1 MKKHNSDCRLRTPVF
16 LLLAILYTLYPAYAQ
31 QAPALVI
38 EGGTLID
45 GNGGAPVR
53 DSVVVIEGNK
63 ITAVSR
69 KGQVAY
75 PANAWII
82 KADGKYVLPGLF
94 DSQNSYSW
102 YFGEAMLNHGV
113 TSTIDVGTTG
123 ETAVPY
129 RDAVFHGKVRGP
141 RTFTGVSRLSVN
153 ANPLVSTGY
162 ENPLT
167 HTRVPKSAEETR
179 QFVRAWIAGGA
190 DYILTYDGALP
201 MDYYQAA
208 FEEANK
214 AGKPVFT
221 RAYGPVLFPKDAAL
235 LGAANLPHSA
245 GVGIAVA
252 KDPTKFKQGRDDR
265 NELDRYAEMDD
276 SKARDLIQLLVAHHV
291 ALVPT
296 FMINFPGY
304 PKDWSQ
310 FAAEARQLFTNP
322 ELLAYYPAN
331 SARSA
336 LQSYA
341 RIDEG
346 ELRARRMKGY
356 QNAMRFHK
364 MFVEAGGH
372 LVVSGNTNDNWVPGV
387 DLHQE
392 MQVMA
397 EAGLTPMQIIMGS
410 TKYPA
415 EMLRKQS
422 LLGTV
427 EPGKLADVIIVNADP
442 LQNIKNLDKIETVIQ
457 DGKLVELGYHSNYSS
472 PFSNAAA
479 VTVSVDGLP
488 WAVELKK
495 MSRGIEGGPQRA
507 ADEAT
512 MPDPA
517 SSPQP
522 AIEAINPI
530 IVTQGDS
537 AVVTIKGFNFVR
549 RSAVYFNG
557 KPVLFK
563 PVSATE
569 LQVTLDGESLRQA
582 GRFDLVVKN
591 PEPLD
596 AFFVRGMWGSG
607 TSNVAHLIVNYKY
620 GPDVAALACIST
632 GGRFHA
638 ELEQICQSVS
648 GSSRLLLSLVI
659 SGRFE
664 RACAR
669 CTGL

>member
-1 MKKHNSDCRLRTPVF
+1 MRKRHFAGWRRPALV
-16 LLLAILYTLYPAYAQ
+16 LLLAIFFSLSPVHSQQPA
-31 QAPALVI
+31 ALVI

-45 GNGGAPVR
+45 GNGGTPIR
-53 DSVVVIEGNK
+53 DSVIIIEGNK
-63 ITAVSR
+63 ITSVSR
-69 KGQVAY
+69 KGQGSY

-102 YFGEAMLNHGV
+102 YFGEAMLNHGI

-129 RDAVFHGKVRGP
+129 RDAVFHGKARGP
-141 RTFTGVSRLSVN
+141 RAFTGVSRLS
-153 ANPLVSTGY
+153 ANPNALVSTGL

-179 QFVRAWIAGGA
+179 QFVRAWIAAGA

-201 MDYYQAA
+201 MEDYQAA
-208 FEEANK
+208 FDEANK

-245 GVGIAVA
+245 GIGIAVTR
-252 KDPTKFKQGRDDR
+252 DPSKFKQGRDDR

-276 SKARDLIQLLVAHHV
+276 QKARDLIQVLVTHHV

-304 PKDWSQ
+304 PKDWDQ
-310 FAAEARQLFTNP
+310 FAAEARTLFANP
-322 ELLAYYPAN
+322 ELLAYYPP
-331 SARSA
+331 SAVQSA
-336 LQSYA
+336 LRSYI
-341 RIDEG
+341 RIDQG
-346 ELRARRMKGY
+346 ALRERRMKGY

-364 MFVEAGGH
+364 MFVDAGGH
-372 LVVSGNTNDNWVPGV
+372 LVISGNTNDSWAPGL

-397 EAGLTPMQIIMGS
+397 EAGLTPMQIIMGA

-415 EMLRKQS
+415 EMLRKQN

-427 EPGKLADVIIVNADP
+427 EAGKLADVILVDADP
-442 LQNIKNLDKIETVIQ
+442 LQDIRNLDKINTVIQ
-457 DGKLVELGYHSNYSS
+457 DGKVVELGYHANYSS
-472 PFSNAAA
+472 PFSNVAAG
-479 VTVSVDGLP
+479 TVSVEGLP
-488 WAVELKK
+488 WAVAMKK
-495 MSRGIEGGPQRA
+495 ATRGAEGGPQLA
-507 ADEAT
+507 SEGGAPADP
-512 MPDPA
+512 MY
-517 SSPQP
+517 SPQP
-522 AIEAINPI
+522 AIETMNPI

-537 AVVTIKGFNFVR
+537 AVVTLTGFNFVR
-549 RSAVYFNG
+549 RSAVYFKG
-557 KPVLFK
+557 QLVPFRA
-563 PVSATE
+563 VSSTE
-569 LQVTLDGESLRQA
+569 IQVTLDGETLREA

-596 AFFVRGMWGSG
+596 PFYVRSMWGNG
-607 TSNVAHLIVNYKY
+607 TSNIGHLIVNYKY
-620 GPDVAALACIST
+620 
-632 GGRFHA
+632 
-638 ELEQICQSVS
+638 
-648 GSSRLLLSLVI
+648 
-659 SGRFE
+659 
-664 RACAR
+664 
-669 CTGL
+669 

>member
-1 MKKHNSDCRLRTPVF
+1 M
-16 LLLAILYTLYPAYAQ
+16 
-31 QAPALVI
+31 
-38 EGGTLID
+38 
-45 GNGGAPVR
+45 
-53 DSVVVIEGNK
+53 
-63 ITAVSR
+63 
-69 KGQVAY
+69 
-75 PANAWII
+75 
-82 KADGKYVLPGLF
+82 LPGLF

-129 RDAVFHGKVRGP
+129 RDAVFHEKVRGP
-141 RTFTGVSRLSVN
+141 RAFTGVSRLSVN
-153 ANPLVSTGY
+153 ANALVSTGL

-179 QFVRAWIAGGA
+179 QFVRAWIAAGA

-208 FEEANK
+208 FDEANK

-245 GVGIAVA
+245 GIGIAVT
-252 KDPTKFKQGRDDR
+252 KDPSKFKQGRDDR

-276 SKARDLIQLLVAHHV
+276 QKARDLIQILVAHHV

-304 PKDWSQ
+304 PKDWDQ
-310 FAAEARQLFTNP
+310 FTAEARAFFNNP
-322 ELLAYYPAN
+322 DLLAYYPPA
-331 SARSA
+331 AV
-336 LQSYA
+336 QSLCKVTR
-341 RIDEG
+341 RIDQG
-346 ELRARRMKGY
+346 ELRERRMKGY

-364 MFVEAGGH
+364 MFVDAGGH
-372 LVVSGNTNDNWVPGV
+372 LVVSGNTNDAWVPGV

-392 MQVMA
+392 MQVMV

-415 EMLRKQS
+415 EMLRKQN

-427 EPGKLADVIIVNADP
+427 EAGKLADVIIVNADP
-442 LQNIKNLDKIETVIQ
+442 LQDIKNLDKINTVIQ
-457 DGKLVELGYHSNYSS
+457 DGKIVELGYHANYSS
-472 PFSNAAA
+472 PFSNVAAG
-479 VTVSVDGLP
+479 TVSVEGLP
-488 WAVELKK
+488 WADDMKK
-495 MSRGIEGGPQRA
+495 ATARRGRRTAGGSRRTA
-507 ADEAT
+507 LF
-512 MPDPA
+512 PDPVY
-517 SSPQP
+517 SPQP
-522 AIEAINPI
+522 AIETMNPI

-537 AVVTIKGFNFVR
+537 AMVTLTGFNFVR
-549 RSAVYFNG
+549 RSAVYFKG
-557 KPVLFK
+557 RPVPFRA
-563 PVSATE
+563 VSPTE
-569 LQVTLDGESLRQA
+569 LQVTLDAEALREA

-596 AFFVRGMWGSG
+596 PFYVRSMWGNG

-620 GPDVAALACIST
+620 
-632 GGRFHA
+632 
-638 ELEQICQSVS
+638 
-648 GSSRLLLSLVI
+648 
-659 SGRFE
+659 
-664 RACAR
+664 
-669 CTGL
+669 

>member
-1 MKKHNSDCRLRTPVF
+1 MRKQHSDPWRRLALF
-16 LLLAILYTLYPAYAQ
+16 FLLAIFCSLSPAHSQ
-31 QAPALVI
+31 QLAALVV

-45 GNGGAPVR
+45 GNGGTPVR
-53 DSVVVIEGNK
+53 DAVVVIEGNK
-63 ITAVSR
+63 ITNVSR
-69 KGQVAY
+69 KGQITY

-129 RDAVFHGKVRGP
+129 RDAVFHGKARGP
-141 RTFTGVSRLSVN
+141 RAFTGVSRLSVN
-153 ANPLVSTGY
+153 ANALVSTGL

-179 QFVRAWIAGGA
+179 QFVRAWIAAGA

-208 FEEANK
+208 FDEANK

-245 GVGIAVA
+245 GIGIAVT
-252 KDPTKFKQGRDDR
+252 KDPSKFKQGRDDR
-265 NELDRYAEMDD
+265 NELDRYAEMDEQ
-276 SKARDLIQLLVAHHV
+276 KARDLIQVLVAHHV

-304 PKDWSQ
+304 PKDWNE
-310 FAAEARQLFTNP
+310 FATEARAFFNNP
-322 ELLAYYPAN
+322 DLLAYYPPA
-331 SARSA
+331 AMQSA
-336 LQSYA
+336 LRSYT
-341 RIDEG
+341 RNDQG
-346 ELRARRMKGY
+346 EVRERRMKGY

-364 MFVEAGGH
+364 MFVDAGGH
-372 LVVSGNTNDNWVPGV
+372 LVVSGNTNDAWVPGV

-392 MQVMA
+392 MQVMV

-415 EMLRKQS
+415 EMLRKQN

-427 EPGKLADVIIVNADP
+427 EAGKLADVIIVNADP
-442 LQNIKNLDKIETVIQ
+442 LQDIRNLDKISTVIQ
-457 DGKLVELGYHSNYSS
+457 DGRIVELGYHANYSS
-472 PFSNAAA
+472 PFSNVAAA
-479 VTVSVDGLP
+479 TVSLEGLP
-488 WAVELKK
+488 WAVDMKK
-495 MSRGIEGGPQRA
+495 ATRGAEGGPQA
-507 ADEAT
+507 ASEGGAIA
-512 MPDPA
+512 DPTY
-517 SSPQP
+517 SPQP
-522 AIEAINPI
+522 AIETMNPI

-537 AVVTIKGFNFVR
+537 VMVTLTGFNFVR
-549 RSAVYFNG
+549 KSAVYFKG
-557 KPVLFK
+557 KLVPFRAA
-563 PVSATE
+563 SSTE
-569 LQVTLDGESLRQA
+569 LQVTLDAEALREA

-596 AFFVRGMWGSG
+596 PFYVRSMWGNG
-607 TSNVAHLIVNYKY
+607 TSNVAHLIVNYRY
-620 GPDVAALACIST
+620 SPP
-632 GGRFHA
+632 
-638 ELEQICQSVS
+638 
-648 GSSRLLLSLVI
+648 GS
-659 SGRFE
+659 
-664 RACAR
+664 
-669 CTGL
+669 

>member
-1 MKKHNSDCRLRTPVF
+1 MRKPAYDSRRQIALF
-16 LLLAILYTLYPAYAQ
+16 LLLASLGSLSSARAQ

-45 GNGGAPVR
+45 GNGGTPVR

-63 ITAVSR
+63 ITSVSR
-69 KGQVAY
+69 KGQVTY

-129 RDAVFHGKVRGP
+129 RDAVFHGKARGP
-141 RTFTGVSRLSVN
+141 RGFTGVSRLSVN
-153 ANPLVSTGY
+153 PNALVSTGL

-179 QFVRAWIAGGA
+179 QLVRAWIAAGA

-201 MDYYQAA
+201 MDYYQAV

-214 AGKPVFT
+214 AGIPVFT

-245 GVGIAVA
+245 GIGIAVT
-252 KDPTKFKQGRDDR
+252 KDPSKFKQGRDDR

-276 SKARDLIQLLVAHHV
+276 AKARDLIQLLVAHHV

-304 PKDWSQ
+304 PKEWDQ
-310 FAAEARQLFTNP
+310 FAAEARMLFTNP
-322 ELLAYYPAN
+322 ELLAYYPPNAVQ
-331 SARSA
+331 SA
-336 LQSYA
+336 LQSYT
-341 RIDEG
+341 RIDQG
-346 ELRARRMKGY
+346 ELRARRMIGF

-364 MFVEAGGH
+364 MFVDAGGH
-372 LVVSGNTNDNWVPGV
+372 LVVSGNTNDSWVPGV

-392 MQVMA
+392 MQIMA
-397 EAGLTPMQIIMGS
+397 DAGLTPMQIIMGS

-415 EMLRKQS
+415 EMLRKQN

-427 EPGKLADVIIVNADP
+427 EAGKLADVIVVNADP
-442 LQNIKNLDKIETVIQ
+442 LQDIKNLDKINTVIQ
-457 DGKLVELGYHSNYSS
+457 DGKVVELGYHSSYSS
-472 PFSNAAA
+472 PFSNVAAG
-479 VTVSVDGLP
+479 TVSVEGLP

-495 MSRGIEGGPQRA
+495 TTRGAEGGPRQSDDKA
-507 ADEAT
+507 I
-512 MPDPA
+512 PDPPA
-517 SSPQP
+517 SPQP
-522 AIEAINPI
+522 AIEKLNPI
-530 IVTQGDS
+530 IVTQGD
-537 AVVTIKGFNFVR
+537 AAMVTLTGFNFVR
-549 RSAVYFNG
+549 RSVVYFKG
-557 KPVLFK
+557 KPVPFRV
-563 PVSATE
+563 VSSTE
-569 LQVTLDGESLRQA
+569 LQVALDPEALREG

-596 AFFVRGMWGSG
+596 PFYVRSMWGNG
-607 TSNVAHLIVNYKY
+607 TSNVAHLIVNFKY
-620 GPDVAALACIST
+620 
-632 GGRFHA
+632 
-638 ELEQICQSVS
+638 
-648 GSSRLLLSLVI
+648 
-659 SGRFE
+659 
-664 RACAR
+664 
-669 CTGL
+669 